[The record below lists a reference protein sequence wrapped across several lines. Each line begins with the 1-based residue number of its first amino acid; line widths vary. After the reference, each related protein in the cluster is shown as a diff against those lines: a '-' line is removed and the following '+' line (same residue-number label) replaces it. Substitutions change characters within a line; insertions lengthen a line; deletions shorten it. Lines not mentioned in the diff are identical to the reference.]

1 MHEFEYFV
9 MDGRARFNTD
19 RAAVFEAL
27 GRNLPS
33 NKKLRREWGDMDA
46 VLVRAPVISDT
57 ACGEFE
63 YLKDI

>member
-1 MHEFEYFV
+1 MQQFEYFV
-9 MDGRARFNTD
+9 MDGRARFNTE

-27 GRNLPS
+27 GRNPPS

-46 VLVRAPVISDT
+46 VLVRAPVISDG